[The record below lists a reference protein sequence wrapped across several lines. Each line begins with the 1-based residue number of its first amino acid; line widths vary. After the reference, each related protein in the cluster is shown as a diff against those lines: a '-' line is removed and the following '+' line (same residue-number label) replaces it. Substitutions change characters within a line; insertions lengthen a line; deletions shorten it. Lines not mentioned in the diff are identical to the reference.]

1 MKEVNLTEGSIF
13 QKLIRFSL
21 PMIAGNL
28 LQQVYNLVDTLI
40 VGKCIGADALAS
52 VGSAYTLMV
61 FITSIIIGLCM
72 GSGAFFSADYGAG
85 EESKLREDVRLSF
98 WFILAVSGVIYL
110 IIYPGM
116 QLILALL
123 QTPPELMEMTREYV
137 SAVFAGILFVFLY
150 NFFSYLLRA
159 MGNSLVPLLFLAVS
173 AIMNIILDLWF
184 VLGLKMGVSGAA
196 WATVIAQAAA
206 GIGIALYALVKLSV
220 LRGGAKALPGGNGRR
235 LWEIIVNDVATG
247 IQQSVMNFGILMIQ
261 GLVNSFGATIMAS
274 FAAAVKIDTIAY
286 MPAQEFGNAY
296 SLFVSQ
302 NHGAR
307 KPERIR
313 RGTRI
318 AFAASAIF
326 CVIISVLIFVFAGN
340 LMGFFI
346 DAGETEIIKEGARYL
361 RIEGAM
367 YVGIGILFLWYGY
380 FRGISKPHISL
391 ILTIISLGTRVAL
404 SYTLAPRTP
413 LGVTA
418 IWCSIPIGWVLADVA
433 GLIFYKRSTGKQ
445 FALPGGTAANGKGA
459 LWGDGDS
466 KRRIR

>member
-1 MKEVNLTEGSIF
+1 MREVNLTEGSIF

-52 VGSAYTLMV
+52 VGSAYTLMI

-85 EESKLREDVRLSF
+85 EDNRLREDIRLSF
-98 WFILAVSGVIYL
+98 WFILAVSFVIYL
-110 IIYPGM
+110 VIYPGM
-116 QLILALL
+116 QAILHLL
-123 QTPPELMEMTREYV
+123 QTPPELMAMTRDYV
-137 SAVFAGILFVFLY
+137 SVVFVGIVFVFLY

-159 MGNSLVPLLFLAVS
+159 MGNSVVPLTFLAVS
-173 AIMNIILDLWF
+173 AVMNIVLDIWF
-184 VLGLKMGVSGAA
+184 VVGLQMGVSGAA

-206 GIGIALYALVKLSV
+206 GIGIAVYSIAKLPILHRGKPSVKSNLH
-220 LRGGAKALPGGNGRR
+220 R

-302 NHGAR
+302 NYGA
-307 KPERIR
+307 KKAERIR
-313 RGTRI
+313 KGTHI
-318 AFAASAIF
+318 SFWASAAF
-326 CVIISVLIFVFAGN
+326 CLIISIFIFIFAEN
-340 LMGFFI
+340 LMGIFI
-346 DAGETEIIKEGARYL
+346 DVSETAIIAEGARYL

-367 YVGIGILFLWYGY
+367 YVGIGVLFLWYGY
-380 FRGISKPHISL
+380 FRGIRKPHISL
-391 ILTIISLGTRVAL
+391 ILTIISLGTRVVL
-404 SYTLAPRTP
+404 SYALAPRTP
-413 LGVTA
+413 LGVVA
-418 IWCSIPIGWVLADVA
+418 IWCSIPIGWFLADAA
-433 GLIFYKRSTGKQ
+433 GLLFY
-445 FALPGGTAANGKGA
+445 
-459 LWGDGDS
+459 
-466 KRRIR
+466 RRYRQ